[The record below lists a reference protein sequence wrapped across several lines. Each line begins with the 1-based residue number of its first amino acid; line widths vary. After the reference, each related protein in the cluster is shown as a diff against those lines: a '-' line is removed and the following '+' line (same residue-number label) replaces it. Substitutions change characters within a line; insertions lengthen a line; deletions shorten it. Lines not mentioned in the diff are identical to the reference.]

1 MGEETG
7 KETKGRTGAEPVRA
21 AEERNGQ
28 TVGEALE
35 AAVKGPEAAADP
47 TAKAALPPAEHL
59 LAGYDRMRVRILAA
73 VEERGGWLGADLV
86 RVLLLVPDVFL
97 LLVRL
102 ILDKEVPAGARA
114 TLAAALAYFLLPI
127 DLLPEA
133 IIGGAGYLDDVVLA
147 TALVAQAFGGELE
160 PYAKK
165 HWSGPEELR
174 EVMRDVSAAAHRLF
188 DEKLHGRLH
197 KLLGKVDS
205 RGGEEDEEG

>member
-7 KETKGRTGAEPVRA
+7 KTTNGRTGSGPVGEA
-21 AEERNGQ
+21 GERSRQ

-35 AAVKGPEAAADP
+35 AAVAEADP
-47 TAKAALPPAEHL
+47 AAKAAAPPAEHL
-59 LAGYDRMRVRILAA
+59 LAGYDRMRNRILAA
-73 VEERGGWLGADLV
+73 VEERGGWLGIDLV

-197 KLLGKVDS
+197 KLLGKVGARD
-205 RGGEEDEEG
+205 GDEDEEDDEE